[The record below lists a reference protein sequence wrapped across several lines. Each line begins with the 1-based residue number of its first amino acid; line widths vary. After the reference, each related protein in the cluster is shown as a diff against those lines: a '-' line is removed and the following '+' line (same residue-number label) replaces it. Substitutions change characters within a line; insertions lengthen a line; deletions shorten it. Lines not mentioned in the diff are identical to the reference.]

1 MAIDFHEC
9 FQDHDRVTRA
19 IARGARDA
27 AIRHKALGVPIAIW
41 KDNQVTIVPPE
52 EIEIPDLP
60 VLPSDRERPGPESE

>member
-9 FQDHDRVTRA
+9 FQDNDRVTRA
-19 IARGARDA
+19 IARGTREAL
-27 AIRHKALGVPIAIW
+27 IRHKALGVPIAIW

-60 VLPSDRERPGPESE
+60 ELPADGEQPVSQT